1 MDTLTKNVAS
11 ATGLKADAAR
21 AAIIHVLL
29 FLRDEMPEG
38 HFGEFIDKIRQ
49 AREAVDAAAAAG
61 LSRAPAA
68 LEGLASVMGH
78 GGPDVSVLAG
88 NLMSLGL
95 DPSQVV
101 GLMNEIISRA
111 EEAIGATD
119 AMKIKQMLPQLAAHF
134 PQSAAAG
141 PAGR

>member
-1 MDTLTKNVAS
+1 MDILTKNVVS
-11 ATGLKADAAR
+11 ATGLKAETAR
-21 AAIIHVLL
+21 AAIVHVLI

-38 HFGEFIDKIRQ
+38 HFSEFIDKIRQ

-61 LSRAPAA
+61 VSRAPAA

-78 GGPDVSVLAG
+78 GGPDVSILAG
-88 NLMSLGL
+88 NLMNLGL

-111 EEAIGATD
+111 EAAVGSDD
-119 AMKIKQMLPQLAAHF
+119 AGKVREILPALAAHC
-134 PQSAAAG
+134 PAATG
-141 PAGR
+141 PPGP